1 MRVAWTFCAA
11 LILVPAGAQA
21 VVIGGPMIRDGV
33 VIVPSYQTG
42 VELDRAPAT
51 IAQGPDAI
59 HLQADVHAGK
69 DEAHGFAEGAF
80 IPYLSVS
87 YVLTRDDDR
96 TFHKAGLLYPMVS
109 RSGPDYGT
117 GVLMA
122 GPGSY
127 RLTYIVS
134 PPPSHG
140 VMRHTD
146 KASGVPDWW
155 KPITASWTFAY
166 PSNMSAQK

>member
-1 MRVAWTFCAA
+1 MA
-11 LILVPAGAQA
+11 
-21 VVIGGPMIRDGV
+21 
-33 VIVPSYQTG
+33 
-42 VELDRAPAT
+42 
-51 IAQGPDAI
+51 
-59 HLQADVHAGK
+59 
-69 DEAHGFAEGAF
+69 FAEGAF

-96 TFHKAGLLYPMVS
+96 TFHKSGLLYPMVS
-109 RSGPDYGT
+109 KTGPDYGT
-117 GVLMA
+117 GVLLA

-166 PSNMSAQK
+166 PSNMSASEMRILLVCVAGNCHPGLIAPALADEPVAVTLKDHRFAPADHSRQGQPAQHDHAQQ